1 MRLLRRLIR
10 GLLALTI
17 CLISVPQ
24 KLDSHGGDPDLI
36 HACINDKGIVRIV
49 GPNDDCAKSETARH
63 WIRVRQ
69 GNKPPRDRKVFG
81 GKLASAELLDL
92 TVGLADTQRRIADSK
107 LLFAEP
113 LRSVPLA
120 SD

>member
-1 MRLLRRLIR
+1 MRPLRRLIR
-10 GLLALTI
+10 SLLALTI

-24 KLDSHGGDPDLI
+24 KLNSHGGDPDLI

-49 GPNDDCAKSETARH
+49 RPKDECARSETARH
-63 WIRVRQ
+63 WIRVRP
-69 GNKPPRDRKVFG
+69 GEKPRRDRNVSD
-81 GKLASAELLDL
+81 GKLASVELLDL
-92 TVGLADTQRRIADSK
+92 AVGLAYTRRGLAESK

-113 LRSVPLA
+113 SRSLPLP